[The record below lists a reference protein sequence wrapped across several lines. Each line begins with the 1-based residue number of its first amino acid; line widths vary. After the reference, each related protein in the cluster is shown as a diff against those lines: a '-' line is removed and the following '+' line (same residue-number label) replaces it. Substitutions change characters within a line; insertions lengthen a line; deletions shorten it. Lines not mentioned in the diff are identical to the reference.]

1 MSKAVY
7 SWDKDNHF
15 DTIKL
20 VEDDYQLAS
29 NETFVKPED
38 GLYEPITWNGSTW
51 VGTAKEDW
59 EAAHPAT
66 PAEPSEGNQALNLL
80 GQQIAKMQQ
89 QQTTL
94 MQSVNELGQMVAK
107 ATASSAAQPA
117 GSQSAAPAQSAASAQ
132 TSAQAQA

>member
-51 VGTAKEDW
+51 VGVSKEEW
-59 EAAHPAT
+59 ETKHPQN
-66 PAEPSEGNQALNLL
+66 PIEPTVQQKLDAQTQIQLAQLMKQNKQQAALNAQLTID
-80 GQQIAKMQQ
+80 IASLKKQVVGN
-89 QQTTL
+89 T
-94 MQSVNELGQMVAK
+94 K
-107 ATASSAAQPA
+107 AAQ
-117 GSQSAAPAQSAASAQ
+117 
-132 TSAQAQA
+132 

>member
-66 PAEPSEGNQALNLL
+66 PAEPSEGDQALNAL
-80 GQQIAKMQQ
+80 GLQIAGIQKAQ
-89 QQTTL
+89 
-94 MQSVNELGQMVAK
+94 E
-107 ATASSAAQPA
+107 ATAQALNALGLQLAATK
-117 GSQSAAPAQSAASAQ
+117 Q
-132 TSAQAQA
+132 TGTTK